1 MRFFLRFFTAGA
13 LLVTAAG
20 AAPEPAAVAP
30 PSCTR
35 GAASALSELACE
47 LGRGLG
53 ERARGALVV
62 GVEPSA
68 DAKVVVRPELAVRL
82 AALVAGTLG
91 PSASAWPKAEHDA
104 HARLIGAGSR
114 PLVVVRAVLR
124 SERVEVTADALAS
137 RPRLWQRLRGAKAGA
152 LAHAFAE
159 RPIDGEVRSFLP
171 AVPLVARDVR
181 RVTGSDRDVI
191 AVACGDVDG
200 DGAAEIA
207 TVGRHRVSLGRL
219 RDGRFETVVSR
230 PFSALSPVA
239 PAPLREPVASVW
251 VKAPGT
257 LDVGVTDRARPQRL
271 DPRLS
276 RLQELDGALPFPSGG
291 CLERDGLGLAS
302 RVIGCTPRELAP
314 AQPSFEGPI
323 DAFAGALVVAPSGE
337 AHWVRAGRKLSDG
350 SVELHGANRS
360 LRLARAG
367 AQLAIADLDGDGAAE
382 LATSIDTLNP
392 ADDAVVVYSVQNTVL
407 SERFRLPVP
416 SGVRAI
422 GVCPAKVDAMAPLVI
437 ATGDGL
443 WLIR

>member
-1 MRFFLRFFTAGA
+1 MRFFPRFFAVGA
-13 LLVTAAG
+13 LWVGSAG
-20 AAPEPAAVAP
+20 AAPEPAAVP
-30 PSCTR
+30 QSCTR

-62 GVEPSA
+62 GVEPST

-91 PSASAWPKAEHDA
+91 PSASAWPKAEQDA

-124 SERVEVTADALAS
+124 GERVEVTADALAS

-181 RVTGSDRDVI
+181 RVSGSDPDVI

-207 TVGRHRVSLGRL
+207 TVGRYRVSLGRL
-219 RDGRFETVVSR
+219 RGGRFQTFVSQL
-230 PFSALSPVA
+230 FSALSPVA
-239 PAPLREPVASVW
+239 PAPLREPIASVW
-251 VKAPGT
+251 VPGPGMV
-257 LDVGVTDRARPQRL
+257 DVGVTDRARPQRL
-271 DPRLS
+271 DARLS
-276 RLQELDGALPFPSGG
+276 RLQQLDGALPFPSGG
-291 CLERDGLGLAS
+291 CLERDGLALGS
-302 RVIGCTPRELAP
+302 RVNGCTPREVAP
-314 AQPSFEGPI
+314 VQPALDGPV
-323 DAFAGALVVAPSGE
+323 DAFAGALVVAPNGQ
-337 AHWVRAGRKLSDG
+337 ARYVRAARKLSDAN
-350 SVELHGANRS
+350 VVVHDANRS
-360 LRLARAG
+360 VRLPGAG
-367 AQLAIADLDGDGAAE
+367 AQLAVADLDGDGVVE
-382 LATSIDTLNP
+382 LATSLDTLNP
-392 ADDAVVVYSVQNTVL
+392 ADDAVVVYSLHDNAL
-407 SERFRLPVP
+407 RERFRLSVP

-422 GVCPAKVDAMAPLVI
+422 GVCPAKVESMAPLLI

-443 WLIR
+443 WLVQ